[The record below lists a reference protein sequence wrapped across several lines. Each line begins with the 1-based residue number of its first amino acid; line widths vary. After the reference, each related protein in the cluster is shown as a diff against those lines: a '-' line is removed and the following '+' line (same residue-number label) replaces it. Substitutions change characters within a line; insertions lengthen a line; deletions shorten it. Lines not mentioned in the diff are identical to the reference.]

1 MQPRQPSLFDHS
13 DDAPTQAPVP
23 RPDAPPPDP
32 STIDR
37 LIADERT
44 RRLITRAMTASGR
57 YRIVERFDRRP
68 FYHADDGAPKEL
80 ALFVDV
86 ETTGLDPA
94 TDRIIQ
100 LALVPF
106 EFGGDG
112 KIYGVDDCI
121 TFLEDPG
128 IPIPPEVTELTGI
141 TASDVAGE
149 RIDDERVGDLLAPTT
164 LVIAHNAA
172 FDRRFLERRLPA
184 FRGERWACSIADVPW
199 AREGFQSARL
209 EWLAY
214 SMCGMFYEAHRAD
227 SDCYMAIHLLAQTLP
242 SGRRVMQYLLESASR
257 PTVRVW
263 ATGAPFES
271 KDVLKRRRYSWSDG
285 ADGRPRA
292 WWRDVS
298 EEELDEETA
307 WLEREVYA
315 PRRPAYTVSRFDA
328 LTRYSDR
335 IGIAPVAGA

>member
-1 MQPRQPSLFDHS
+1 MQPSLFDHP
-13 DDAPTQAPVP
+13 DDPPEH
-23 RPDAPPPDP
+23 RSPDPHAPDP
-32 STIDR
+32 SAIAR
-37 LIADERT
+37 LLADERT
-44 RRLITRAMTASGR
+44 RALITRAMTASGR

-68 FYHADDGAPKEL
+68 RYHADDGAPKRL

-106 EFGGDG
+106 EFGADG
-112 KIYGVDDCI
+112 RIYGVDDCV

-141 TASDVAGE
+141 GPDDVAGR
-149 RIDDERVGDLLAPTT
+149 RIEDERVNGLLEGAD

-184 FRGERWACSIADVPW
+184 FRLHAWACSLADVPW
-199 AREGFQSARL
+199 TREGFQSAKL

-214 SMCGMFYEAHRAD
+214 KMCGMFYEAHRAD
-227 SDCYMAIHLLAQTLP
+227 SDCYMAVHLLAQTLP
-242 SGRRVMQYLLESASR
+242 SGRRVMEYLLEAASR

-271 KDVLKRRRYSWSDG
+271 KELLKRRRYSWSDG
-285 ADGRPRA
+285 ADGRPKA
-292 WWRDVS
+292 WWRDLR
-298 EEELDEETA
+298 EEEVDAEAA
-307 WLEREVYA
+307 WLASAVYGA
-315 PRRPAYTVSRFDA
+315 RKAAYTLDRFDA
-328 LTRYSDR
+328 RSRYSDR
-335 IGIAPVAGA
+335 IGAAPPAMDA